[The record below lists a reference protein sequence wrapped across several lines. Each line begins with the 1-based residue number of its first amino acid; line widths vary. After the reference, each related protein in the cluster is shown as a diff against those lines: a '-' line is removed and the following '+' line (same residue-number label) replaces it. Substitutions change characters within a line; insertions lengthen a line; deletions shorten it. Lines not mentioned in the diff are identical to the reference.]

1 MPGGDHRPVGTAEE
15 FLEYL
20 RVQQVSPN
28 TVKSYVRALALWWQY
43 LAVFGLAWE
52 AVTLEHAGGFLA
64 WLRSGD
70 GPQVVSIERRPAVIA
85 GLSRGWRCR

>member
-1 MPGGDHRPVGTAEE
+1 MASART
-15 FLEYL
+15 
-20 RVQQVSPN
+20 
-28 TVKSYVRALALWWQY
+28 RALRLARALGTSERFWINLQPH
-43 LAVFGLAWE
+43 

>member
-1 MPGGDHRPVGTAEE
+1 MFSKSRRT
-15 FLEYL
+15 
-20 RVQQVSPN
+20 R
-28 TVKSYVRALALWWQY
+28 KSYVCVLALWWHY
-43 LAVFGLAWE
+43 LAVFGLVWE
-52 AVTLEHAGGFLA
+52 AMALEHAGGFLA

>member
-1 MPGGDHRPVGTAEE
+1 MPGGDHRPACPAEE

-28 TVKSYVRALALWWQY
+28 TVKPYVRALALWWQY
-43 LAVFGLAWE
+43 LAVFGLAWD

-85 GLSRGWRCR
+85 GLSWGWRCR

>member
-1 MPGGDHRPVGTAEE
+1 VG
-15 FLEYL
+15 
-20 RVQQVSPN
+20 
-28 TVKSYVRALALWWQY
+28 QY
-43 LAVFGLAWE
+43 LAVFGLAWD